1 MFKCSESFNLF
12 KVFNA
17 FNAFNAFNVF
27 NRVHFLK
34 KTLDV
39 ANKLRYSTVT

>member
-17 FNAFNAFNVF
+17 FNAFNGF

>member
-1 MFKCSESFNLF
+1 MFNRSGSFNPF
-12 KVFNA
+12 K
-17 FNAFNAFNVF
+17 AFNVF